1 MAELDSESSV
11 LTTFNTPW
19 GKYMWLRLP
28 FGLKVSADVFQE
40 RLNAFL
46 KDMKGFNGCVDN
58 ILTRGVDSKDH
69 DVNLL
74 RLLETAR
81 MNGVKFNPKKL
92 QFKTTECEFFAQ
104 TLTPMGMKIDDRKA
118 EAVKQMQA
126 PKDMKGLRSFPGMVN
141 YLKRYSAQLTR
152 LFQPLKPLLREDMA
166 WSWDSSHKEAFD
178 AIKEELTRTPVLA
191 FFNPEG

>member
-1 MAELDSESSV
+1 MAVLDSESSV

-19 GKYMWLRLP
+19 GKYMWLTLP
-28 FGLKVSADVFQE
+28 FGLKVSVDVFQE

-46 KDMKGFNGCVDN
+46 KDMKGVNGCVDN

-81 MNGVKFNPKKL
+81 MNGIKFNPKKL

-126 PKDMKGLRSFPGMVN
+126 PKDMKGLRSFQGMVN

-152 LFQPLKPLLREDMA
+152 LFQPLKPLL
-166 WSWDSSHKEAFD
+166 
-178 AIKEELTRTPVLA
+178 
-191 FFNPEG
+191 